1 MAHGTVKWFNPDKGY
16 GFIDPDHGEEE
27 IFIHYSGIQ
36 GHGYRSLEAGQ
47 RVEYRLVRGAQGSR
61 ATAVRPKGSLEQ
73 LPVGR
78 QRPPQ
83 PTDLAVGTDC
93 GNPGHPVSSERES

>member
-1 MAHGTVKWFNPDKGY
+1 MARGTVKWFNPDKGY

-61 ATAVRPKGSLEQ
+61 ATAVRPEGSPEQ
-73 LPVGR
+73 LPVDRDRPQTADRPQGR
-78 QRPPQ
+78 TTGRTHRQ
-83 PTDLAVGTDC
+83 PDRYRA
-93 GNPGHPVSSERES
+93 P